1 MNSEIFQAQA
11 HLGGTHLEKKDKETV
26 VRMSSD
32 RLLRGQKLARES
44 SVLTAPRRLHN
55 TKLDDFDMV
64 KTIGT
69 GERLFNVKSLF
80 RRQRRKSM

>member
-1 MNSEIFQAQA
+1 M
-11 HLGGTHLEKKDKETV
+11 
-26 VRMSSD
+26 RMSSD

-44 SVLTAPRRLHN
+44 AVLTAPRRLHN

-80 RRQRRKSM
+80 AVQKAEKKVDVRNSPIEGLLCQTS

>member
-1 MNSEIFQAQA
+1 M
-11 HLGGTHLEKKDKETV
+11 L
-26 VRMSSD
+26 RMSSD

-44 SVLTAPRRLHN
+44 AVLTAPRRLHN

-69 GERLFNVKSLF
+69 GERLFNVKSLL
-80 RRQRRKSM
+80 M

>member
-1 MNSEIFQAQA
+1 
-11 HLGGTHLEKKDKETV
+11 
-26 VRMSSD
+26 MSSD

-44 SVLTAPRRLHN
+44 AMLAAPRRLHN

-69 GERLFNVKSLF
+69 GEKIEFGMKTGIKFGISWF
-80 RRQRRKSM
+80 EMIKQ

>member
-1 MNSEIFQAQA
+1 MNFPSTTQ
-11 HLGGTHLEKKDKETV
+11 LGGTHLENKDKDIV
-26 VRMSSD
+26 LRMSSD

-44 SVLTAPRRLHN
+44 AVLTAPRRLHN

-69 GERLFNVKSLF
+69 GERLFNVKSLL
-80 RRQRRKSM
+80 M

>member
-1 MNSEIFQAQA
+1 MPTVNTSSVSPAVVLEIQDRVP
-11 HLGGTHLEKKDKETV
+11 KV
-26 VRMSSD
+26 VSKMSSE

-44 SVLTAPRRLHN
+44 AMLAAPRRLHN

-69 GERLFNVKSLF
+69 GERLRYF
-80 RRQRRKSM
+80 

>member
-1 MNSEIFQAQA
+1 M
-11 HLGGTHLEKKDKETV
+11 

-44 SVLTAPRRLHN
+44 AVLTAPRRLHN

-69 GERLFNVKSLF
+69 GETGMKTGIKFGISWFEMIKH
-80 RRQRRKSM
+80 

>member
-1 MNSEIFQAQA
+1 M
-11 HLGGTHLEKKDKETV
+11 EK
-26 VRMSSD
+26 MSSD

-44 SVLTAPRRLHN
+44 AMLAAPRRLHN

-69 GERLFNVKSLF
+69 GEIF
-80 RRQRRKSM
+80 

>member
-1 MNSEIFQAQA
+1 
-11 HLGGTHLEKKDKETV
+11 
-26 VRMSSD
+26 MSSD

-44 SVLTAPRRLHN
+44 AMLAAPRRLHN

-69 GERLFNVKSLF
+69 GEKIWMKTGIKFGISWFEMIKH
-80 RRQRRKSM
+80 

>member
-1 MNSEIFQAQA
+1 M
-11 HLGGTHLEKKDKETV
+11 EK
-26 VRMSSD
+26 MSSD

-44 SVLTAPRRLHN
+44 AMLAAAPRRLHN

-69 GERLFNVKSLF
+69 GEIF
-80 RRQRRKSM
+80 